1 MKNMIPSWYSLC
13 TATKYTGHCAWRY
26 IRHLFYIVLL
36 VIATPPPL
44 AIGFPLSTEDT
55 GTRGHGRSKLE
66 LTIEHGDD
74 KAVNTRE
81 VSVST
86 ELSVA
91 HGLLD
96 NLDLFLSLPH
106 HDVRVEQ
113 PSQDTLQN
121 KGNGDARAGMKW
133 RFYTKNDLSLGI
145 KTGVVLPTG
154 DESKLLG
161 TGKTNLFAN
170 AIVSYAATPWELH
183 IDIGYLRNHNVLN
196 QRQDLWHTSAAVVHK
211 FSDNWKAMAD
221 IATDI
226 SRNPAASENPVY
238 STLGVAVAMN
248 VQLQLNVGLKYG
260 LTPAA
265 SDFTWLAGVN
275 LYF

>member
-1 MKNMIPSWYSLC
+1 MKNMLPYLSSQR
-13 TATKYTGHCAWRY
+13 TATKYIGHCGWRHTQ
-26 IRHLFYIVLL
+26 HLFYIVLL
-36 VIATPPPL
+36 MIATPPQL

-55 GTRGHGRSKLE
+55 GTRGSGNSKIE

-74 KAVNTRE
+74 KAAGTRE
-81 VSVST
+81 IAVST

-113 PSQDTLQN
+113 PSQYTLQN
-121 KGNGDARAGMKW
+121 QGNGDARTGMKW
-133 RFYTKNDLSLGI
+133 RFYTNNDLSLGI

-154 DESKLLG
+154 DETKQLG
-161 TGKTNLFAN
+161 TGKTNLFTN
-170 AIVSYAATPWELH
+170 VIVSYAATLWELH
-183 IDIGYLRNHNVLN
+183 IDIGYLRNHNVFN

-211 FSDNWKAMAD
+211 FDDNWKAMAD

-238 STLGVAVAMN
+238 STLGLSVAMN

-260 LTPAA
+260 LTPPAT
-265 SDFTWLAGVN
+265 DFTWLAGLN